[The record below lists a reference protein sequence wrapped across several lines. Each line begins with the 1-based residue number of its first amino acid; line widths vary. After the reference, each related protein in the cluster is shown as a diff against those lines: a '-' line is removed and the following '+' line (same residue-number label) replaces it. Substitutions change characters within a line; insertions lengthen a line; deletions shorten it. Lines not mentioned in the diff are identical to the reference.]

1 MVFSHP
7 EFDDHQLV
15 EFVADE
21 ASGLRAIIAIHST
34 VLGPAGGG
42 IRFHPYP
49 TAAEALTDAL
59 RLSRAMT
66 AKMAIGMV
74 PMGGG
79 KSVIIGDPRST
90 KTTELLQAFG
100 RAVDGLGGSYIC
112 GEDMGITPEDMDVI
126 GGETKWAVG
135 RASGSGDTSPL
146 TSFTVFQAI
155 IAAAEYTWGS
165 RQLVGR
171 TVAIQGL
178 GAVGGRL
185 AMRLVESG
193 ARVIGADTDPN
204 AVRRAEEAGVEIV
217 GTSEI
222 LDVACDLLAPCAFGG
237 VLSAE
242 TIPSI
247 RASIVCGAANNQLA
261 TSADAGLLH
270 ARGILYIPDYVA
282 NIGGVYS
289 GVGGLKGKT
298 EADAM
303 TKAERVFPRV
313 LDLLARA
320 EEEGV
325 TPSEAADRTV
335 REIIARARSSRL
347 GSR

>member
-15 EFVADE
+15 EFITDE
-21 ASGLRAIIAIHST
+21 AAGLRAIIAIHST

-74 PMGGG
+74 PMGGA
-79 KSVIIGDPRST
+79 KSVIIGDPRSAKT
-90 KTTELLQAFG
+90 KELLQAFG

-112 GEDMGITPEDMDVI
+112 GEDMGVTPEDMDVI
-126 GGETKWAVG
+126 GGETRWAVG
-135 RASGSGDTSPL
+135 RASGTGDTSPL

-155 IAAAEYTWGS
+155 TAAAEYEWGS
-165 RQLVGR
+165 RDLVGR
-171 TVAIQGL
+171 TVAVLGL

-185 AMRLVESG
+185 ALRLVETG
-193 ARVIGADTDPN
+193 ARVVGADTDPG

-217 GTSEI
+217 GTAEV
-222 LDVACDLLAPCAFGG
+222 LGVECDLLAPCAFGG
-237 VLSAE
+237 VLSTE
-242 TIPSI
+242 TIPAI
-247 RASIVCGAANNQLA
+247 RALIVCGAANNQLA
-261 TSADAGLLH
+261 TSADARLLH
-270 ARGILYIPDYVA
+270 ERGILYVPDYVA

-289 GVGGLKGKT
+289 AVGGLKGKT
-298 EADAM
+298 EADAIA
-303 TKAERVFPRV
+303 KAERVFPRV

-320 EEEGV
+320 RDEGV

-335 REIIARARSSRL
+335 REILARARSSRV
-347 GSR
+347 S